1 MEIIRLNT
9 PSNAKLAIRTSK
21 GYYTNYLNLETDQS
35 SINLNSTSEI
45 GAPLLITVP
54 DKVDS
59 VSVEGLTLYGHS
71 ANVRKSNDQSIP
83 LVVRNLTIDSSNS
96 MKISNMTIQGPLNMK
111 QTSSLT
117 FTDSVSLSEAD
128 IKYKI
133 DLLNG
138 IEHSVFSGNA
148 SSIPNSF
155 SIELPE
161 DTFNL
166 SQIQNII
173 LYDDGNFDCDEW
185 RKKVSSSSK
194 YFDDAKCEPI
204 IKTEDSKLLAPS
216 SSERLVLP
224 KKAGYI
230 NTDNGPNVIEKNK
243 GLSGGA
249 IAGIV
254 IGCIVA
260 VAALM
265 VGEYFL
271 IMHFKNKESPSEN
284 EAEEV

>member
-21 GYYTNYLNLETDQS
+21 GDYTNYLNLETDQS

-71 ANVRKSNDQSIP
+71 VNVRKSNDQSIP

-161 DTFNL
+161 DTFNV

-194 YFDDAKCEPI
+194 YLLEPI

-224 KKAGYI
+224 KKAGYV